1 MCGGN
6 FGKWSGGSVI
16 RDIGNLSADSHQAER
31 RESRSAVGA
40 RQKEGVGRKVPSH
53 LADLRMF
60 SVLQLAMLTTPT
72 AQSFTL
78 VQALRLPL
86 LHISRRCPS
95 PVLVLEDTK
104 TTAAATATEE
114 LRGVVEPTSSA
125 GTVEKDAGVPYV
137 VFPKQ
142 FSLAIVMAI
151 LMASTEAPTVRAWLS
166 YGDAAQQAPPAIAK
180 LGSSPIRTTGAKAST
195 CEAVAVGREDVCLEP
210 KEPISAFENM
220 QLGRAIVTLGV
231 ARLDTDNDD
240 LRNLIELAAKMIG
253 MARGNQF
260 GDIEKTIEA
269 LDAAALD
276 RATVSV
282 EGKKELKSSLSAL
295 EGHAR
300 KREASP
306 AAQSLVKLTTDLS
319 RLVDHQF

>member
-1 MCGGN
+1 MSN
-6 FGKWSGGSVI
+6 
-16 RDIGNLSADSHQAER
+16 
-31 RESRSAVGA
+31 
-40 RQKEGVGRKVPSH
+40 
-53 LADLRMF
+53 
-60 SVLQLAMLTTPT
+60 
-72 AQSFTL
+72 
-78 VQALRLPL
+78 
-86 LHISRRCPS
+86 
-95 PVLVLEDTK
+95 
-104 TTAAATATEE
+104 
-114 LRGVVEPTSSA
+114 
-125 GTVEKDAGVPYV
+125 
-137 VFPKQ
+137 
-142 FSLAIVMAI
+142 
-151 LMASTEAPTVRAWLS
+151 
-166 YGDAAQQAPPAIAK
+166 GDAAQQAPPAIAK
-180 LGSSPIRTTGAKAST
+180 LGSAPIRPTGAMAST

-210 KEPISAFENM
+210 KEPLSAFENM
-220 QLGRAIVTLGV
+220 ELGRAIITLGV

-295 EGHAR
+295 ESHAR

>member
-1 MCGGN
+1 
-6 FGKWSGGSVI
+6 
-16 RDIGNLSADSHQAER
+16 
-31 RESRSAVGA
+31 
-40 RQKEGVGRKVPSH
+40 
-53 LADLRMF
+53 
-60 SVLQLAMLTTPT
+60 
-72 AQSFTL
+72 
-78 VQALRLPL
+78 
-86 LHISRRCPS
+86 
-95 PVLVLEDTK
+95 VLEDTK

-125 GTVEKDAGVPYV
+125 GTVEKDAGFPYV

-180 LGSSPIRTTGAKAST
+180 LGSSPIRTTGAMAST

-210 KEPISAFENM
+210 KEPIS
-220 QLGRAIVTLGV
+220 TLGV

-295 EGHAR
+295 ESHAR

>member
-16 RDIGNLSADSHQAER
+16 RDIGILSADSHQAER

-40 RQKEGVGRKVPSH
+40 RQKEGVGRKVPSR

-180 LGSSPIRTTGAKAST
+180 LGSSPIRTTGAMAST

-210 KEPISAFENM
+210 KEPIS
-220 QLGRAIVTLGV
+220 R
-231 ARLDTDNDD
+231 
-240 LRNLIELAAKMIG
+240 
-253 MARGNQF
+253 
-260 GDIEKTIEA
+260 
-269 LDAAALD
+269 
-276 RATVSV
+276 S
-282 EGKKELKSSLSAL
+282 
-295 EGHAR
+295 
-300 KREASP
+300 
-306 AAQSLVKLTTDLS
+306 
-319 RLVDHQF
+319 

>member
-1 MCGGN
+1 
-6 FGKWSGGSVI
+6 
-16 RDIGNLSADSHQAER
+16 
-31 RESRSAVGA
+31 
-40 RQKEGVGRKVPSH
+40 
-53 LADLRMF
+53 MF

-72 AQSFTL
+72 AQSFTM

-180 LGSSPIRTTGAKAST
+180 LGSSPIRTTGAMAST
-195 CEAVAVGREDVCLEP
+195 CETVAVGREDVCLEP
-210 KEPISAFENM
+210 KEPIS
-220 QLGRAIVTLGV
+220 
-231 ARLDTDNDD
+231 
-240 LRNLIELAAKMIG
+240 IELAAKMIG

>member
-1 MCGGN
+1 
-6 FGKWSGGSVI
+6 
-16 RDIGNLSADSHQAER
+16 
-31 RESRSAVGA
+31 
-40 RQKEGVGRKVPSH
+40 
-53 LADLRMF
+53 MF

-72 AQSFTL
+72 AQCFTL

-95 PVLVLEDTK
+95 PVLVLEGTK
-104 TTAAATATEE
+104 TAAAATATEE

-125 GTVEKDAGVPYV
+125 RTVEKDAGVSYV

-166 YGDAAQQAPPAIAK
+166 NGDTAQQAPPAIAK
-180 LGSSPIRTTGAKAST
+180 LGSAPIRPMGAMAST

-210 KEPISAFENM
+210 KEPI
-220 QLGRAIVTLGV
+220 
-231 ARLDTDNDD
+231 RLDTDNDD

-295 EGHAR
+295 ESHAR

>member
-1 MCGGN
+1 M
-6 FGKWSGGSVI
+6 
-16 RDIGNLSADSHQAER
+16 
-31 RESRSAVGA
+31 
-40 RQKEGVGRKVPSH
+40 
-53 LADLRMF
+53 
-60 SVLQLAMLTTPT
+60 
-72 AQSFTL
+72 
-78 VQALRLPL
+78 
-86 LHISRRCPS
+86 
-95 PVLVLEDTK
+95 
-104 TTAAATATEE
+104 
-114 LRGVVEPTSSA
+114 
-125 GTVEKDAGVPYV
+125 
-137 VFPKQ
+137 
-142 FSLAIVMAI
+142 
-151 LMASTEAPTVRAWLS
+151 
-166 YGDAAQQAPPAIAK
+166 
-180 LGSSPIRTTGAKAST
+180 AST

-210 KEPISAFENM
+210 KEPISAFE
-220 QLGRAIVTLGV
+220 LGRAIITLGV

>member
-1 MCGGN
+1 VEAISERGGGVRHPRHRDSECR
-6 FGKWSGGSVI
+6 FSSSSRTTRVAVGG
-16 RDIGNLSADSHQAER
+16 RRPTKRGR
-31 RESRSAVGA
+31 RE
-40 RQKEGVGRKVPSH
+40 KVPSR

-125 GTVEKDAGVPYV
+125 GTVETDAGVPYV

-142 FSLAIVMAI
+142 FSLAVVMAI

-210 KEPISAFENM
+210 KDGFF
-220 QLGRAIVTLGV
+220 Q
-231 ARLDTDNDD
+231 
-240 LRNLIELAAKMIG
+240 
-253 MARGNQF
+253 
-260 GDIEKTIEA
+260 
-269 LDAAALD
+269 
-276 RATVSV
+276 
-282 EGKKELKSSLSAL
+282 
-295 EGHAR
+295 
-300 KREASP
+300 
-306 AAQSLVKLTTDLS
+306 
-319 RLVDHQF
+319 

>member
-1 MCGGN
+1 VLGG
-6 FGKWSGGSVI
+6 
-16 RDIGNLSADSHQAER
+16 
-31 RESRSAVGA
+31 
-40 RQKEGVGRKVPSH
+40 
-53 LADLRMF
+53 
-60 SVLQLAMLTTPT
+60 
-72 AQSFTL
+72 
-78 VQALRLPL
+78 
-86 LHISRRCPS
+86 
-95 PVLVLEDTK
+95 TK

-125 GTVEKDAGVPYV
+125 RTVEKDAGVSYV
-137 VFPKQ
+137 DFPKQ

-180 LGSSPIRTTGAKAST
+180 LGSSPIRTTVAMAST

-220 QLGRAIVTLGV
+220 H
-231 ARLDTDNDD
+231 
-240 LRNLIELAAKMIG
+240 LIELAAKMIG